1 MALLKKKR
9 IYLIILIIFLL
20 LAAGGIV
27 VHKKRAAR
35 LAHTPRE
42 IIAPWA
48 LHTVT
53 VTREPVDSG
62 FPALARVSTR
72 RQVTIMGRISG
83 RILEMGPREGVA
95 VNKGDLL
102 VRIDTS
108 EMEKKLYSIQAQLI
122 AARAEANR
130 AGDELAREEKLFKS
144 GGSSTSAVEA
154 RKTAVVAAVQKVKS
168 LEHESASLKVQIG
181 YGTISSPVNGI
192 IAGRLAEPGDMC
204 VPGHPINT
212 ITASGGA
219 LVRMELPQSILHQV
233 RPGAPVLLSY
243 NGRQTTV
250 VVSRIFP
257 SVDARALGYVESDVD
272 AIPFGLPS
280 GSRIDARIV
289 LRQVDNVF
297 QIPYD
302 SLLCGEGDA
311 KCRVFVI
318 VQQDKGKNILKT
330 VPVEVRL
337 RGQAAIAVDGALMDG
352 EQVVIAHESILLQLK
367 NGDAVTVAR
376 GELP

>member
-1 MALLKKKR
+1 MAFLKKKR
-9 IYLIILIIFLL
+9 VYLIFLIIFLA
-20 LAAGGIV
+20 LAAGGFFI
-27 VHKKRAAR
+27 HKKRSAR

-42 IIAPWA
+42 IIAPRA
-48 LHTVT
+48 LHTALVT
-53 VTREPVDSG
+53 KRPVDAG

-72 RQVTIMGRISG
+72 RKVTIMGRISG

-108 EMEKKLYSIQAQLI
+108 EMEKKLQSIQAQLV
-122 AARAEANR
+122 AARSEATRAE
-130 AGDELAREEKLFKS
+130 DELAREKKLFKS

-154 RKTAVVAAVQKVKS
+154 RKTATVTAVQKVKS

-181 YGTISSPVNGI
+181 YGTITCPVNGI

-219 LVRMELPQSILHQV
+219 LVRVELPQSILHQV

-243 NGRQTTV
+243 NDRQMTV
-250 VVSRIFP
+250 SVSRIFP
-257 SVDARALGYVESDVD
+257 SVDTRALGYVESDVD

-280 GSRIDARIV
+280 GSRINARII
-289 LRQVDNVF
+289 LRQIDDAF
-297 QIPYD
+297 HIPYD
-302 SLLCGEGDA
+302 SLLCGKGDA
-311 KCRVFVI
+311 NCHVFT
-318 VQQDKGKNILKT
+318 VQQDNGKNVLKT

-337 RGQAAIAVDGALMDG
+337 RGHAGIAVNGMLKVG